1 MAGRNPSARSSATIV
16 DIARAAG
23 VSKSTVSLVLNG
35 DKRVRPKTRASVEA
49 AIRRLGY
56 VYNRGAANLR
66 GATSSLVGLVI
77 NDLTN
82 PFFAELAAGIEDAL
96 FQLGLVPIL
105 ANTNEDPDRQAQVL
119 QSLREHGVAG
129 IIMCPARG
137 TDTWTLVHQLPPSI
151 PVVITTR
158 RVLGTP
164 LPFVGANN
172 RSGAHQAVAHLLRLG
187 HRRIGFLG
195 GDAKMTTHREREAG
209 WRAALLEAGIAVDDG
224 LVFPSAPTR
233 RGGFEAMEGVLA
245 TRPPPSAVLCYN
257 DIVAIGATRALNHR
271 SMVPGNDMA
280 IIGFDDIAEAQD
292 NAPPL
297 TTVSGDTKHLGVRC
311 AESLLGL
318 IRGEDPADLSY
329 DGKTRLIIRE
339 SCGAAQLERKAS

>member
-1 MAGRNPSARSSATIV
+1 VGRNPSARSPATIV
-16 DIARAAG
+16 DIARVAG

-49 AIRRLGY
+49 AISRLGY
-56 VYNRGAANLR
+56 IYNRNAANLR
-66 GATSSLVGLVI
+66 GATSSLIGLVI

-96 FQLGLVPIL
+96 FKLGLVPIL
-105 ANTNEDPDRQAQVL
+105 ANTNESPDRQAQVL

-137 TDTWTLVHQLPPSI
+137 TDTWTLVNQLPPSI

-158 RVLGTP
+158 RISGTP
-164 LPFVGANN
+164 LPYVGADN
-172 RSGAHQAVAHLLRLG
+172 RLGAHQAIAHLVRLG

-195 GDAKMTTHREREAG
+195 GDPKMTTHKEREAG
-209 WRAALLEAGIAVDDG
+209 WRDALTEAGLSIDG
-224 LVFPSAPTR
+224 SLVFPGAPTR
-233 RGGFEAMEGVLA
+233 RGGFEAMEVALA
-245 TRPPPSAVLCYN
+245 MQPLPSAVLCYN
-257 DIVAIGATRALNHR
+257 DIVAIGATRALINR
-271 SMVPGNDMA
+271 DMVPGKDMA

-318 IRGEDPADLSY
+318 IRGQDPAALSY

-339 SCGAAQLERKAS
+339 SCGAARLERKAS